1 MAPSHSRPTST
12 AADGRKAGAQRSA
25 PRSEHPEPPA
35 VSSPARALSDALAI
49 FLGSTLLFL
58 LEPIAAKRILPLL
71 GGSAAVW
78 TACLVFFQTALLLG
92 YFLAHLLVTRW
103 NPRTQVTA
111 YIALLALSVVQL
123 VRAVE
128 PTLAA
133 NVDRPTLSVVWLL
146 SGLIGVPFVTLS
158 ATSPLL
164 QAWFARTTRGGAAD
178 AYGLFAISNLGSI
191 VALLAYPWLIEPR
204 LTLRAQT
211 ILVTVVLTLLAILA
225 GVIGVSA
232 RDVTGDRHAT
242 PSAEPAAVTRTSRVL
257 WVALAACAS
266 LLLAATTTH
275 ISQNVVALPL
285 VWIVPLVAYLL
296 SFVVAFSTRRWP
308 PRWLV
313 VALAIVGQL
322 LIAELVDR
330 GVLGMPIVPA
340 TAAYC
345 VALFFLCLFLHRELY
360 QRRPAPRHL
369 TSFYFHV
376 AAGGALGAVLV
387 GIVAPLVSPGD
398 YDVAIGLLLTAV
410 LGLIVA
416 WAGSRVMRVVWALLI
431 VDAFLL
437 VANQVVGDPATILS
451 VRNFYGT
458 VRVTHVHQPPRPDIR
473 SLYHGVIVH
482 GRQVFRL
489 DLRREPNT
497 YYARTSGLGLAL
509 DQCCAGRPRRIG
521 VIGLGAGAVAVYGS
535 PRDTIRFYEINGAVE
550 DIAREYFTYL
560 DDSPASIQIVRGDAR
575 VSLTAEPPQRYDVL
589 VVDAFSGDAIP
600 VHLLTV
606 QALDVYRRHLAS
618 GGIVAFNVSNDFLE
632 LAPVVEQLARNA
644 GMQAVR
650 VIDHEDPTREV
661 FDSEWVLVTANAAF
675 LADPAVVRAR
685 QAIDVPAGL
694 RLWTDD
700 YSSLFPIIKL
710 AQRRF

>member
-1 MAPSHSRPTST
+1 MSAPAEQKRGQ
-12 AADGRKAGAQRSA
+12 ARRSA
-25 PRSEHPEPPA
+25 ARAEQLAPVA
-35 VSSPARALSDALAI
+35 GSSPARALFYALAI

-92 YFLAHLLVTRW
+92 YFVAHLLVTRW
-103 NPRTQVTA
+103 SQRTQVTVDL
-111 YIALLALSVVQL
+111 ALLALSVVQL

-128 PTLAA
+128 PNLTA
-133 NVDRPTLSVVWLL
+133 NVDRPIVSVLLML
-146 SGLIGVPFVTLS
+146 SGLIGLPFVTLS

-164 QAWFARTTRGGAAD
+164 QAWFARTTPAARD
-178 AYGLFAISNLGSI
+178 EAYRLFSISNLGSI

-204 LTLRAQT
+204 LTLRGQT
-211 ILVTVVLTLLAILA
+211 IGIAAVLALLAILA
-225 GVIGVSA
+225 GVIGTSVRNA
-232 RDVTGDRHAT
+232 ETVGRATATG
-242 PSAEPAAVTRTSRVL
+242 EPAAVAPATRVL

-296 SFVVAFSTRRWP
+296 SFVVAFSTRSWL

-313 VALAIVGQL
+313 IVLAIVGQL
-322 LIAELVDR
+322 LSAELIDR
-330 GVLGMPIVPA
+330 GVLGVPVIPA
-340 TAAYC
+340 TVAFC

-360 QRRPAPRHL
+360 LRRPAPSHL

-398 YDVAIGLLLTAV
+398 YDVSMGLLLSAA
-410 LGLIVA
+410 LGLVVA
-416 WAGSRVMRVVWALLI
+416 WPGRWVMRVVWGLLL
-431 VDAFLL
+431 VDAFVL
-437 VANQVVGDPATILS
+437 VASQMEGDDDTIFS

-458 VRVTHVHQPPRPDIR
+458 VRVTQVHAPPKADAR

-489 DLRREPNT
+489 DLRRVPNT

-509 DQCCAGRPRRIG
+509 DQCCRDRPRRIG
-521 VIGLGAGAVAVYGS
+521 VIGLGAGGVAVYGN
-535 PRDTIRFYEINGAVE
+535 PGDTIRFYEINGAVE
-550 DIAREYFTYL
+550 DIAKEYFTYL
-560 DDSPASIQIVRGDAR
+560 GDSPASIEIVRGDAR
-575 VSLTAEPPQRYDVL
+575 VSLAAEPPQRYDVL

-600 VHLLTV
+600 VHLMTA
-606 QALDVYRRHLAS
+606 QALEVYRRHLAP
-618 GGIVAFNVSNDFLE
+618 GGIIAFNVSNDFVE

-650 VIDHEDPTREV
+650 VIDHEDPAREV
-661 FDSEWVLVTANAAF
+661 FDSEWVLVTANASF
-675 LADPAVVRAR
+675 LADSSVVRAR
-685 QAIDVPAGL
+685 QAIEVPAGL

-700 YSSLFPIIKL
+700 YSSLFPLIKL